1 MEFVIELLVEQ
12 PLLLLFLVMT
22 LGYLLGE
29 VHIKGIKLGVAAV
42 LFVGLAFGALDP
54 RLSLPPLLI
63 NLGLVLFVYCVGLAS
78 GPGFFAS
85 FTRSGLRDNTLVVV
99 VLLLSAGMV
108 AAEAI
113 VFGFKST
120 IAAGM
125 FAGALTNTPALAQ
138 LTSFVAT
145 TYDPAIA
152 ATAATEPVVG
162 YSVAYPMGVIGPM
175 LVLLLVQRLWK
186 INYRADAEQVRNIL
200 PVEQEIYN
208 RTVRVTN
215 AEFCGPTVRDLMGKQ
230 QWRVM
235 FGRIQRTNPA
245 DAAPADAASRME
257 LITGHTVFMPG
268 DLVSVIGAPEEVDAV
283 VAALGE
289 QVAEQL
295 DADRSVYDFRRVFV
309 SNYGPVGKRLADL
322 HLARRFG
329 AIVTRVRRGD
339 IELLAASNLALE
351 LGDRVR
357 VVAPRSQMRA
367 ISDFFGD
374 SYKALSEINL
384 LSLGLGITLG
394 LIVGAIPIPLP
405 GGVQFK
411 LGDAGGPLIVA
422 LILSALRRTGPIVW
436 SLPYSANLT
445 IRQLGLVILLAG
457 IGIRS
462 GYTFLSTL
470 QNSGGVQIL
479 LAGAAV
485 SILTALLMIVF
496 SHKLLRIPFAVAA
509 GMVAAVHTQPA
520 VQAFALG
527 QAKND
532 LPNHGYALAFPMA
545 TIAKIVLA
553 QLLVAFLPK

>member
-1 MEFVIELLVEQ
+1 MEFLIELLVEQ
-12 PLLLLFLVMT
+12 PLLLLFVVMT
-22 LGYLLGE
+22 LGYLIGE
-29 VHIKGIKLGVAAV
+29 IHVRGIKLGVAAV
-42 LFVGLAFGALDP
+42 LFVGLAFGAIDP

-63 NLGLVLFVYCVGLAS
+63 NLGLVLFVYTVGLAS

-108 AAEAI
+108 AVEAV
-113 VFGFKST
+113 VFGLKST
-120 IAAGM
+120 IAAGI

-175 LVLLLVQRLWK
+175 LVLLIVQRLWK

-215 AEFCGPTVRDLMGKQ
+215 TAFVGQPVSDMMGKQ

-235 FGRIQRTNPA
+235 FGRIQHAQPTDEA
-245 DAAPADAASRME
+245 DPASRME
-257 LITGHTVFMPG
+257 LITGHTVFALD

-295 DADRSVYDFRRVFV
+295 DVDRSVYDFRRVFV
-309 SNYGPVGKRLADL
+309 SNYHPVGKRLAEL

-339 IELLAASNLALE
+339 IELLAASDLALE

-394 LIVGAIPIPLP
+394 LIIGAIPIPLP

-462 GYTFLSTL
+462 GYTFLATL
-470 QNSGGVQIL
+470 QNSGGLQIL
-479 LAGAAV
+479 AAGAVV
-485 SILTALLMIVF
+485 SIMTALLMIIF

>member
-1 MEFVIELLVEQ
+1 M
-12 PLLLLFLVMT
+12 
-22 LGYLLGE
+22 LLGA
-29 VHIKGIKLGVAAV
+29 I
-42 LFVGLAFGALDP
+42 DP

-99 VLLLSAGMV
+99 VLLASAGMV
-108 AAEAI
+108 VVETL

-175 LVLLLVQRLWK
+175 LVLLFVQRLWK

-215 AEFCGPTVRDLMGKQ
+215 AEFCAQPVSSLMEQ
-230 QWRVM
+230 HHWRVM
-235 FGRIQRTNPA
+235 FGRMQHALPA
-245 DAAPADAASRME
+245 DATAGADPASRLE
-257 LITGHTVFMPG
+257 LITGHTVFAPD

-295 DADRSVYDFRRVFV
+295 DVDRSVYDFRRVFV
-309 SNYGPVGKRLADL
+309 SKYDSVGKRLSDL

-339 IELLAASNLALE
+339 IELLAASDLVLE

-367 ISDFFGD
+367 ISEFFGD

-422 LILSALRRTGPIVW
+422 LVLSALRRTGPIVW

-445 IRQLGLVILLAG
+445 LRQFGLVVLLAG

-462 GYTFLSTL
+462 GYTFLNTL
-470 QNSGGVQIL
+470 QNSGGIQIL
-479 LAGAAV
+479 VAGAVV
-485 SILTALLMIVF
+485 SVLTALLMIVL
-496 SHKLLRIPFAVAA
+496 SHKVLRIPFAVAA

-520 VQAFALG
+520 VQAFSLG

>member
-1 MEFVIELLVEQ
+1 MEFLIDILVEQ
-12 PLLLLFLVMT
+12 PLFLLFVVMT
-22 LGYLLGE
+22 LGYVLGE
-29 VHIKGIKLGVAAV
+29 IKIKGIGLGVAAV

-63 NLGLVLFVYCVGLAS
+63 NLGLVLFVYTVGLAS

-85 FTRSGLRDNTLVVV
+85 FSRSGLRDNLLVVLVLVFAAGIV
-99 VLLLSAGMV
+99 VV
-108 AAEAI
+108 EAL
-113 VFGFKST
+113 VLGFKPT

-125 FAGALTNTPALAQ
+125 FAGSLTNTPALAQ
-138 LTSFVAT
+138 LTSYVAT

-162 YSVAYPMGVIGPM
+162 YSVAYPIGVLGPM
-175 LVLLLVQRLWK
+175 LVLLIAQRWWK

-215 AEFCGPTVRDLMGKQ
+215 AAYTEQEVRALMEQ
-230 QWRVM
+230 NHWRVM
-235 FGRIQRTNPA
+235 FGRMQRAMPVNEATVDPA
-245 DAAPADAASRME
+245 GRME
-257 LITGHTVFMPG
+257 LITGRTVFHID

-289 QVAEQL
+289 QVAQQL

-309 SNYGPVGKRLADL
+309 SNYGVVGKRLGEL
-322 HLARRFG
+322 NLARRFG
-329 AIVTRVRRGD
+329 AIVTRIRRGD
-339 IELLAASNLALE
+339 IELLAAGDLVLE

-357 VVAPRSQMRA
+357 VVAPRSQMRS

-394 LIVGAIPIPLP
+394 LILGAIPITLP

-422 LILSALRRTGPIVW
+422 LVLSALRRTGPIVW

-445 IRQLGLVILLAG
+445 LRQLGLVILLAG

-462 GYTFLSTL
+462 GYTFLATL
-470 QNSGGVQIL
+470 RESGGVQIL
-479 LAGAAV
+479 VAGAVV
-485 SILTALLMIVF
+485 SIMTAVLMIFF
-496 SHKLLRIPFAVAA
+496 SHKVLRIPFGVAT

-545 TIAKIVLA
+545 TIAKILLA

>member
-1 MEFVIELLVEQ
+1 MEFLIEILVEQ
-12 PLLLLFLVMT
+12 PLLLLFVVMT
-22 LGYLLGE
+22 LGYVIGE
-29 VHIKGIKLGVAAV
+29 IHVKGIKLGVAAV
-42 LFVGLAFGALDP
+42 LFVGLAFGAIDP

-99 VLLLSAGMV
+99 VLLASAGMV
-108 AAEAI
+108 VVETLI
-113 VFGFKST
+113 FGFKST

-175 LVLLLVQRLWK
+175 LVLLFVQRLWK

-215 AEFCGPTVRDLMGKQ
+215 AAYVGQPVSSMMENNH
-230 QWRVM
+230 WRVM
-235 FGRIQRTNPA
+235 FGRIQHALPTDDADPA
-245 DAAPADAASRME
+245 TRME
-257 LITGHTVFMPG
+257 LITGHTSFAFD

-289 QVAEQL
+289 PVAEQL
-295 DADRSVYDFRRVFV
+295 DVDRSVYDFRRVFV
-309 SNYGPVGKRLADL
+309 SKYDPVGKRLSDL

-339 IELLAASNLALE
+339 IELLAAGDLVLE

-367 ISDFFGD
+367 ISEFFGD

-422 LILSALRRTGPIVW
+422 LVLSALRRTGPIVW

-445 IRQLGLVILLAG
+445 LRQFGLVVLLAG

-462 GYTFLSTL
+462 GYTFLNTL

-479 LAGAAV
+479 VAGAVV
-485 SILTALLMIVF
+485 SVMTALLMIVL

-520 VQAFALG
+520 VQAFSLG